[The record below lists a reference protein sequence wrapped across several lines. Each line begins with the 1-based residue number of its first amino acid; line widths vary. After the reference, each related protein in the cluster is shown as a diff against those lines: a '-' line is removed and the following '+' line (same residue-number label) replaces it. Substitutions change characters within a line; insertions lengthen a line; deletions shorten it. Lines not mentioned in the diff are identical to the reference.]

1 MYSFLTFLKEEDE
14 GGKLKHIT
22 HAEDRP
28 LQNGSE
34 GFDHAVGAL
43 QQAHEHIKSG
53 GHSTA

>member
-34 GFDHAVGAL
+34 GFGHAVGESDA
-43 QQAHEHIKSG
+43 AVG
-53 GHSTA
+53 VGYAR